1 MTLSIMVIII
11 MLSAFMLVVVILNV
25 MVPRGGGEVK
35 RPQHEQN
42 SISSQRNTN
51 RNRKIIAAKL
61 TPL

>member
-11 MLSAFMLVVVILNV
+11 MLSAFMLAVVILNV
-25 MVPRGGGEVK
+25 VVPRGGKVK

-51 RNRKIIAAKL
+51 RNRKIIA
-61 TPL
+61 